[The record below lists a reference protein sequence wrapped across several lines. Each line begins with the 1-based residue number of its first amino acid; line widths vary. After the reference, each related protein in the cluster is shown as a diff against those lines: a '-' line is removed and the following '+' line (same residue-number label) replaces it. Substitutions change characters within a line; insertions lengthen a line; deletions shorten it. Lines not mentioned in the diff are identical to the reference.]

1 MSSTRTSIFIM
12 SCLLGRAKLQLKKKR
27 MCKLQ
32 IKNRRESTIARDNE
46 IHRLYKEIVA
56 SLGEVGNAVS
66 KSYIYEKIKEQ
77 TKLSVRTISFVLN
90 HTEANKSI

>member
-1 MSSTRTSIFIM
+1 MSSTRILMFIM
-12 SCLLGRAKLQLKKKR
+12 SLFVAGAKLQLKKKR

-66 KSYIYEKIKEQ
+66 KSYIYEKIKAQ
-77 TKLSVRTISFVLN
+77 TKLSIRTISFVLN
-90 HTEANKSI
+90 HTREG

>member
-1 MSSTRTSIFIM
+1 
-12 SCLLGRAKLQLKKKR
+12 

-66 KSYIYEKIKEQ
+66 KSYIYEKIKAQ
-77 TKLSVRTISFVLN
+77 TRLSVRTISFVLN